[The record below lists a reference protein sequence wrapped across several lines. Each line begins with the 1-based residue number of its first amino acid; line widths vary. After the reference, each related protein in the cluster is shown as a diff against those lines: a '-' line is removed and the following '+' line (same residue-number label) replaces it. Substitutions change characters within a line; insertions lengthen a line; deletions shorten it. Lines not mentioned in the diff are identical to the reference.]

1 MGMYK
6 RGNEGSLEDIGLV
19 EKSRRILFEDHP
31 ITEYEPET
39 TEEVATFRFVF
50 GCIIWL
56 DILSSIVAGTA
67 PHLLPYHSRAITLNS
82 QNKLQDIMGCK
93 DGVILLVGRLAAIY
107 GQKGQ
112 ASQHATFDCSQLEQ
126 IVDEMSQEIQ
136 CGLTQGALGNI
147 NISSAISAPSFNTML
162 DPPTLVTHMFLHMAS
177 IYLHLL
183 VQGFQHLILLDKTT
197 SEAMT
202 MLRTQTS
209 TNLLPSLVCPLF
221 FIGCVARQEDKQFFR
236 SVFSSPPLL
245 DPLLKHR
252 GRILPILEDIWS
264 KRATILGFGWEGCV
278 ELTKNLLLI

>member
-1 MGMYK
+1 M
-6 RGNEGSLEDIGLV
+6 
-19 EKSRRILFEDHP
+19 
-31 ITEYEPET
+31 
-39 TEEVATFRFVF
+39 
-50 GCIIWL
+50 
-56 DILSSIVAGTA
+56 
-67 PHLLPYHSRAITLNS
+67 
-82 QNKLQDIMGCK
+82 
-93 DGVILLVGRLAAIY
+93 
-107 GQKGQ
+107 
-112 ASQHATFDCSQLEQ
+112 
-126 IVDEMSQEIQ
+126 
-136 CGLTQGALGNI
+136 
-147 NISSAISAPSFNTML
+147 
-162 DPPTLVTHMFLHMAS
+162 
-177 IYLHLL
+177 L

>member
-1 MGMYK
+1 
-6 RGNEGSLEDIGLV
+6 
-19 EKSRRILFEDHP
+19 
-31 ITEYEPET
+31 
-39 TEEVATFRFVF
+39 
-50 GCIIWL
+50 
-56 DILSSIVAGTA
+56 
-67 PHLLPYHSRAITLNS
+67 
-82 QNKLQDIMGCK
+82 
-93 DGVILLVGRLAAIY
+93 VILLLGRLAAIY

-136 CGLTQGALGNI
+136 CGLTQGALENI

-162 DPPTLVTHMFLHMAS
+162 DPSTLVTHMFLHMAS
-177 IYLHLL
+177 IYLHML